1 VALVEVKHQVLHGSE
16 ETVDP
21 EEVEDLILLL
31 PRLLMVVQEMF
42 LTQVR
47 LLQDYKATTEDTEL
61 EVLEPRKLAEA
72 VAELMKLEK
81 VKVPPLIQQALEET
95 EETEDLQQLV
105 EPM

>member
-1 VALVEVKHQVLHGSE
+1 MVALE
-16 ETVDP
+16 EAETDII
-21 EEVEDLILLL
+21 LILL
-31 PRLLMVVQEMF
+31 VAQEMF

-61 EVLEPRKLAEA
+61 EVLDPRKLAEA

-81 VKVPPLIQQALEET
+81 VKVPLPTSLELAET
-95 EETEDLQQLV
+95 EETEDQQQLV